1 MKILM
6 INKFLYPNG
15 GSETYMFGLGQQR
28 KSLLAHWQAYIGDM
42 YPDIE

>member
-15 GSETYMFGLGQQR
+15 GSETYMFKLGDYFE
-28 KSLLAHWQAYIGDM
+28 SG
-42 YPDIE
+42 